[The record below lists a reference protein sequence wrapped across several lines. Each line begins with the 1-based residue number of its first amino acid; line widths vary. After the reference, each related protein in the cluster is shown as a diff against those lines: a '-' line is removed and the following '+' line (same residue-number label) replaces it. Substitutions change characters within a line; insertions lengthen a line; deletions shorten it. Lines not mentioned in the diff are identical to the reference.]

1 MVDIEKVLLN
11 LDVSLTAQRG
21 DEVQGYCP
29 MHKARTGKEDHNPS
43 WWINT
48 NTGAHICFSCG
59 YKGNVY
65 TLVADIKGI
74 DYFDA
79 KDFINEGA
87 EVPLDA
93 LMKRIKELPQYV
105 PAAEE
110 PIIMSE
116 ARLAVFTDPPESELR
131 KRFIKPEDAKR
142 SGVLWDASHSAWI
155 VPIRDP
161 NDYTLWGW
169 QEKGARGRFFR
180 NQPQGVKKSRTVFGV
195 EVMNTETLIVVESPL
210 DVPRLAS
217 AGYPGAISTYGALIS
232 EEQAKIMRRANR
244 VVAAFDKDDAG
255 RHANELMRGFARKY
269 GIELSYFNYTG
280 IDVKDPGDMT
290 EQEIKQGMDTA
301 RDMIHGKEAFTW
313 H

>member
-1 MVDIEKVLLN
+1 MVDVEKILLN

-29 MHKARTGKEDHNPS
+29 MHEKRTGKEDHNPS

-59 YKGNVY
+59 YKGNIY

-87 EVPLDA
+87 EIPLDS

-105 PAAEE
+105 AAEE

-116 ARLAVFTDPPESELR
+116 ARLAVYTDPPVNELR
-131 KRFIKPEDAKR
+131 KRFIKPEDAR
-142 SGVLWDASHSAWI
+142 NHNILWDANNSAWI
-155 VPIRDP
+155 LPIRDP

-180 NQPQGVKKSRTVFGV
+180 NQPQGVKKSKTVFGV
-195 EVMNTETLIVVESPL
+195 EVMTTGTLIVVESPL

-217 AGYPGAISTYGALIS
+217 AGYTGAISTFGAIPS
-232 EEQAKIMRRANR
+232 EDQAKIMRRAER
-244 VVAAFDKDDAG
+244 VIAAFDKDEAG

-269 GIELSYFNYTG
+269 GIELAYFNYTG

-290 EQEIKQGMDTA
+290 ENEIKQGIDNA
-301 RDMIHGKEAFTW
+301 RDMIYGKEAFTW
-313 H
+313 S